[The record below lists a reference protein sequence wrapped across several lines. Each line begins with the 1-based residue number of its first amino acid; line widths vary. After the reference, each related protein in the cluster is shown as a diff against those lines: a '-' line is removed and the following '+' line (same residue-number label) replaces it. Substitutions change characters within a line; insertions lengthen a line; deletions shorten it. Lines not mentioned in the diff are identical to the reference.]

1 MASSMDIPVHDIGPL
16 LEVSEYSFVWFV
28 ALIAVVFVVIAVLV
42 KQIRS
47 RKKTKKADARRL
59 RYENFSRIDVS
70 HSKTAAYEISK
81 QGTFFAHD
89 SEEMFG
95 AYRTLFERLER
106 YKYAPKVEPMD
117 EESIALYHAYQ
128 KMIVL

>member
-16 LEVSEYSFVWFV
+16 IEVVEYSFAWFI
-28 ALIAVVFVVIAVLV
+28 ALIAVVLVIMAVLV

-47 RKKTKKADARRL
+47 RKKIKEVDERTV
-59 RYENFSRIDVS
+59 RYENFSRIDVRDP
-70 HSKTAAYEISK
+70 KAAAYEICR
-81 QGTFFAHD
+81 QGSFFAHD
-89 SEEMFG
+89 NEQTLSI
-95 AYRTLFERLER
+95 YRTLLERLQR

-128 KMIVL
+128 KMIVV